1 VSTILIVDD
10 TATNI
15 DILSEL
21 LSDKYEIMAA
31 LDGEF
36 ALEIANDDLPDLIL
50 LDIIMPQMDGYDV
63 CKRLKENPVTKD
75 IPVIFITAKSDEE
88 SIEKAYD
95 VGGIDYVTKPFKP
108 KELLARVKT
117 QLQVRKLISDLEK
130 SQKELIFLASVDPMT
145 NLYNR
150 RYFINISESLLNLAI
165 RDKIDTS
172 VIMLDIDMFKNV
184 NDTYGHK
191 VGDEVIILLAKILQK
206 FTRKSDIVSR
216 WGGEEFVILLPHT
229 DTTGALIIAEK
240 IRVESENNIYITQE
254 NQKVSFTVSMGVSQV
269 INDQDSTIEAS
280 LNRADKALYEAKH
293 GGRNRV
299 YFTKD

>member
-1 VSTILIVDD
+1 MSTILIVDD

-50 LDIIMPQMDGYDV
+50 LDIVMPQMDGYDV
-63 CKRLKENPVTKD
+63 CKKLKENPVTKD

-299 YFTKD
+299 CFTKD

>member
-1 VSTILIVDD
+1 MSTILIVDD

-50 LDIIMPQMDGYDV
+50 LDIVMPQMDGYDV
-63 CKRLKENPVTKD
+63 CKKLKENPVTKD

-130 SQKELIFLASVDPMT
+130 SQKELNFLASVDPMT

-299 YFTKD
+299 CFTKD